1 MGKDATGG
9 MALPTLRDGV
19 LTRRAVLALI
29 GDAAI
34 TAGLGGCSGSEPEPA
49 ASEDVGGDEAE
60 APNTP
65 VTVVEHAAPAH
76 ESEFAQLLRAG
87 ELRSIRL
94 IGDSITA
101 GYECDGYGATSDV
114 LIYDGPYGAFLESAD
129 TVACWA
135 NDFREFAQENGVG
148 EFVNAGVSGAK
159 MRWLAEDAQAWVR
172 EGADAIFVMLGT
184 NDSVYYTEDEYR
196 SDAEVGLSAA
206 AEACQH
212 LVVMSPPRN
221 AWRDYDP
228 LYGAD
233 TLEAVLADLAQAH
246 GWEFVSMKDSIQLGT
261 DDFNED
267 QCHPSSKG
275 SHAMWDYLRAALGL

>member
-34 TAGLGGCSGSEPEPA
+34 TAGLGSCASPEPGPA
-49 ASEDVGGDEAE
+49 AIGDADTDTE
-60 APNTP
+60 APNAP
-65 VTVVEHAAPAH
+65 VTVVERTAPAH
-76 ESEFAQLLRAG
+76 ESEFARLLRAG
-87 ELRSIRL
+87 QLRSIRL

-135 NDFREFAQENGVG
+135 NDFRAFAQECGVG
-148 EFVNAGVSGAK
+148 EFVNAGISGAK

-184 NDSVYYTEDEYR
+184 NDSVYFTEDEYR
-196 SDAEVGLSAA
+196 ADAEAGLSAV
-206 AEACQH
+206 AEACRH

-233 TLEAVLADLAQAH
+233 TLEAVLSDVAQAH